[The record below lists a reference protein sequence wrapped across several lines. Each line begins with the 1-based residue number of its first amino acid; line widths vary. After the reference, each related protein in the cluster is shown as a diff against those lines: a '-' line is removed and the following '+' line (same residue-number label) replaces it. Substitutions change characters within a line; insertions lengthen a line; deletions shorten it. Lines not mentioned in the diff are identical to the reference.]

1 MISSRTLPLNAQF
14 VREHGERLWGTGEDA
29 CDKEEQGGMSWKV
42 KRKRRKEGGGKVDL
56 GDKLI
61 RLPFLSLTRHQ
72 CKGSQPGC
80 DVIRPTQKGSW
91 EMTAMLELVLS

>member
-1 MISSRTLPLNAQF
+1 M
-14 VREHGERLWGTGEDA
+14 EGEEEKKKRVGE
-29 CDKEEQGGMSWKV
+29 
-42 KRKRRKEGGGKVDL
+42 KVDL

-80 DVIRPTQKGSW
+80 DIIRPTQEGSW
-91 EMTAMLELVLS
+91 GMTAMLELVLS